1 MDTRVQELVDFT
13 RNKWGLDN
21 YYLHTYHFY
30 RKLNALNETIY
41 TLSMEWYPS
50 HITDQEDEDYN
61 PDGTAAIDLNIQNR
75 QFESVIFVGGET
87 FSNRS
92 LIQSNKIDEIIK
104 FIENETG
111 LIHGKQFHLDREK
124 ENEYFFRSRING
136 VAVAPSGILDIKF
149 NTEGKLTYFSTHGP
163 FPSVDKVTEE
173 TFSLTLED
181 VEHIAKDQLVLIK
194 FPLRKQKKLIPVY
207 CLEEIYVTNDI
218 SKTLPF
224 IYQGLV
230 YTIDEKIE
238 WQTTNKKSF
247 KRKHLNLIE
256 DLTADQAFSFEPHPN
271 LTPISDNEKEKC
283 IRSVRDF
290 LSQVYP
296 SDSGKWLLKTL
307 HRDNGFIQ
315 GKLGL
320 LEQDISITQRKLM
333 LLIDPNK
340 FKVLN
345 YMDNKDFL
353 EIHEKFQEIEGLS
366 FDSEDAYKRIK
377 STIELK
383 PVYVYDFEQK
393 NYILCGR
400 IDSDYGINGINGEVL
415 ELNDYL

>member
-1 MDTRVQELVDFT
+1 MDIRVQELVDFT
-13 RNKWGLDN
+13 RDKWGLDN

-30 RKLNALNETIY
+30 RKLSALNETIY

-50 HITDQEDEDYN
+50 HITDHEDEDCN

-87 FSNRS
+87 FSNKS
-92 LIQSNKIDEIIK
+92 LIQSNKIYEIIK

-111 LIHGKQFHLDREK
+111 LKHDNQFQLHRQEDD
-124 ENEYFFRSRING
+124 EYFFRSSING
-136 VAVAPSGILDIKF
+136 VAVSPSGIIDIKF
-149 NTEGKLTYFSTHGP
+149 NTEGKLTYFSINGP

-173 TFSLTLED
+173 TFRLKLED
-181 VEHIAKDQLVLIK
+181 VEHNAKDQLTLIK

-207 CLEEIYVTNDI
+207 CIEEIYVTNDL

-230 YTIDEKIE
+230 YTIDERID

-247 KRKHLNLIE
+247 KRKQLNLIE
-256 DLTADQAFSFEPHPN
+256 DITVDQAFSFEPHPD
-271 LTPISDNEKEKC
+271 LAPITDNEKEKC
-283 IRSVRDF
+283 INSVRGF

-296 SDSGKWLLKTL
+296 RDTGKWFVKTV
-307 HRDNGFIQ
+307 HRDNGYIQ

-320 LEQDISITQRKLM
+320 FGQESRVTQRKLM
-333 LLIDPNK
+333 LIIDPNT

-353 EIHEKFQEIEGLS
+353 EIYEEFQATEGLN
-366 FDSEDAYKRIK
+366 FDSEDAYERIK

-383 PVYVYDFEQK
+383 PVYVFDFEQK
-393 NYILCGR
+393 KYVLCGR
-400 IDSDYGINGINGEVL
+400 LDSDYGINAINGEVL
-415 ELNDYL
+415 ELNL